1 MIQKDRLVHK
11 IDAIIDS
18 KKRLIPLLNKHI
30 SSSLFFSGLKPE
42 ERNAVIERFQN
53 IVITQT
59 KHMETLKEI
68 KDEVAKGKSDVY

>member
-1 MIQKDRLVHK
+1 MIKRDKLTRQ

-30 SSSLFFSGLKPE
+30 SSSLFFSGLKSE
-42 ERNAVIERFQN
+42 ERNVIIERFQN

-59 KHMETLKEI
+59 KHLEILRGI
-68 KDEVAKGKSDVY
+68 KDEVAKGKSNVY

>member
-1 MIQKDRLVHK
+1 MMKKDRLVHQ

-42 ERNAVIERFQN
+42 ERNVIIERFQN

-59 KHMETLKEI
+59 KHMEVVKGI
-68 KDEVAKGKSDVY
+68 KDEIVKGKSDVY

>member
-1 MIQKDRLVHK
+1 MIKKDKLTRQ

-18 KKRLIPLLNKHI
+18 KKRIIPLLNKHI

-42 ERNAVIERFQN
+42 ERNAIIERFQN

-59 KHMETLKEI
+59 KHMEILRGI
-68 KDEVAKGKSDVY
+68 KDEMAKGKSNVY

>member
-1 MIQKDRLVHK
+1 MMKKDRL
-11 IDAIIDS
+11 ICQIGAIIDS

-42 ERNAVIERFQN
+42 ERNTIIERFQN

-59 KHMETLKEI
+59 KHMEILKGI
-68 KDEVAKGKSDVY
+68 KDEAEKGKSDVY

>member
-1 MIQKDRLVHK
+1 MIQKDRLVHQ

-30 SSSLFFSGLKPE
+30 SSSLFFSGLKSE
-42 ERNAVIERFQN
+42 ERNAIIERFQN

-59 KHMETLKEI
+59 KHLEILRGI
-68 KDEVAKGKSDVY
+68 KDEAAKGKSNVY

>member
-1 MIQKDRLVHK
+1 MMKKDRL
-11 IDAIIDS
+11 ICQIGAIIDS

-42 ERNAVIERFQN
+42 ERNTIIERFQN

-59 KHMETLKEI
+59 KHMEILKGI
-68 KDEVAKGKSDVY
+68 KDEVVKGKSDVY